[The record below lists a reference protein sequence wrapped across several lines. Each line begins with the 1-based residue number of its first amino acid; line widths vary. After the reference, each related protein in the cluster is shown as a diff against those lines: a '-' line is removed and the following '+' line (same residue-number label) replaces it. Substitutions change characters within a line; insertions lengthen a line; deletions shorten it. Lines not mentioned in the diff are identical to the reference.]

1 MEIQS
6 SILPWRIP
14 WTEKPGRP
22 YSPVGR
28 KESDMTKQL
37 TLTLFFTLE
46 LKSQLLHKNPVEM
59 SSLSLS
65 FLICRIRITRASALE
80 ALWIN

>member
-22 YSPVGR
+22 YSPLGR

-37 TLTLFFTLE
+37 TLNTFFHFGAQKPASPQESCGNVL
-46 LKSQLLHKNPVEM
+46 SQPQFSHLQDTYN
-59 SSLSLS
+59 
-65 FLICRIRITRASALE
+65 
-80 ALWIN
+80 